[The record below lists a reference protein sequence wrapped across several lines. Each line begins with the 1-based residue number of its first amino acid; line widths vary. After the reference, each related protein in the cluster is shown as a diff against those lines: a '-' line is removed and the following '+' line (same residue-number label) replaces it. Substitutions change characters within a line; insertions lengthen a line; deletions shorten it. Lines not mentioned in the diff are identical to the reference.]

1 MTARVIIF
9 VFISVISSPLQQSI
23 GSVRTYQL
31 GVATWPLSV
40 VFFPVLNLMARSE
53 TYGDNS
59 PLFWLVFF
67 VFELCWGS
75 GSLVWRKSMSSY
87 MVMVNLKSPPDSIFT
102 GHSREHIAR
111 LHCAS
116 YRLSK

>member
-53 TYGDNS
+53 TYGENNA
-59 PLFWLVFF
+59 LFWLVFF
-67 VFELCWGS
+67 DSYSIAHITYITL
-75 GSLVWRKSMSSY
+75 SLYAKR
-87 MVMVNLKSPPDSIFT
+87 PTFDS
-102 GHSREHIAR
+102 
-111 LHCAS
+111 
-116 YRLSK
+116 LSQQALVEVVDLWPF